1 MRQTLAPR
9 RVSEKWSPSFT
20 QLTYNRQI
28 EMTETNSEAL
38 PYLKAFVDN
47 HKDPAARLEAAEWLC
62 DNNYA
67 MTTAITALSELSFE
81 DDQRVA
87 FKALAKLATVDSN
100 QALDALRGIFKWGPT
115 KDVRSRAAK
124 FLKRRLLEELGNQP
138 LGLPPASPEALS
150 LPVTDSPTLPN
161 IFPRLPASDALS
173 TSYLPPEGVGLLDVA
188 DKVRIA
194 EAKNEV
200 AEAAPARFGFPTVSK
215 AKANMRAMPEKAASG
230 GALSRL
236 QTRLVEA
243 LYALPLLPKLLGNRQ
258 VQTWWLPLL
267 VLAFTGA
274 AELFITPAATFTNP
288 LLAMGL
294 HVIVMFVL
302 LYNVLHTTEPIK
314 RRLNTV
320 LLLIPLTRTLSLGV
334 PLVELPQIYSY
345 VALSLPLFIAIMLII
360 WQESWSREELGFT
373 FNHLP
378 LQIMTALSGLGLGWL
393 QYQLLQPEPLV
404 SELTW
409 QTTLLPA
416 IVLMV
421 STGYLEEL
429 MFRGLL
435 QNAAMPIL
443 GHWASLFFVS
453 ALFAV
458 LNISLL
464 SLPSILLIFGIGLIF
479 GLVVAHS
486 RSIVGVTLAHGIMN
500 ITLFMMWPYWLPL

>member
-1 MRQTLAPR
+1 
-9 RVSEKWSPSFT
+9 
-20 QLTYNRQI
+20 
-28 EMTETNSEAL
+28 
-38 PYLKAFVDN
+38 
-47 HKDPAARLEAAEWLC
+47 
-62 DNNYA
+62 
-67 MTTAITALSELSFE
+67 
-81 DDQRVA
+81 
-87 FKALAKLATVDSN
+87 
-100 QALDALRGIFKWGPT
+100 
-115 KDVRSRAAK
+115 
-124 FLKRRLLEELGNQP
+124 
-138 LGLPPASPEALS
+138 
-150 LPVTDSPTLPN
+150 
-161 IFPRLPASDALS
+161 
-173 TSYLPPEGVGLLDVA
+173 
-188 DKVRIA
+188 
-194 EAKNEV
+194 
-200 AEAAPARFGFPTVSK
+200 
-215 AKANMRAMPEKAASG
+215 
-230 GALSRL
+230 
-236 QTRLVEA
+236 
-243 LYALPLLPKLLGNRQ
+243 
-258 VQTWWLPLL
+258 
-267 VLAFTGA
+267 
-274 AELFITPAATFTNP
+274 
-288 LLAMGL
+288 
-294 HVIVMFVL
+294 MFVL
-302 LYNVLHTTEPIK
+302 LYNVLRTTEPIK